1 MRTQIKVRRN
11 DKQALL
17 TKMKLIQGWN
27 GKMSADEKQVLSLF
41 HRLSLDWLKRTA
53 NRDAMM
59 NLVFVRNIALI
70 LANKGYPRNY
80 MGENNEDFAAV
91 LTHLKQAIERGKK
104 TGSWALNGELIQKIP
119 VILALH
125 DRQLEEVSRKV
136 YEMVNKYVGE
146 NA

>member
-17 TKMKLIQGWN
+17 AKMKMIQGWN
-27 GKMSADEKQVLSLF
+27 GKMSEDEKQVLSLF
-41 HRLSLDWLKRTA
+41 HWLSLDWLKRTA

-59 NLVFVRNIALI
+59 NLVFVCNIALI

-80 MGENNEDFAAV
+80 MGENNEDFATV

-104 TGSWALNGELIQKIP
+104 TGSWALNGELIMKMP
-119 VILALH
+119 AILALH
-125 DRQLEEVSRKV
+125 DRQLAEVSRKV
-136 YEMVNKYVGE
+136 YESVNRYVGE

>member
-17 TKMKLIQGWN
+17 AKMALIQSWN
-27 GKMSADEKQVLSLF
+27 GKMDEDEKRMLSLF
-41 HRLSLDWLKRTA
+41 HWLSLDWLKRTA

-59 NLVFVRNIALI
+59 NLVFVCNIALI
-70 LANKGYPRNY
+70 LANRGYPRSY

-91 LTHLKQAIERGKK
+91 LMHLKQAIERGKK

-136 YEMVNKYVGE
+136 YEAVNKYVGE